1 MHTSKNYNFYL
12 LDKRK
17 YKTIIST
24 KGVFKMKK
32 ESVLRIVEACVLL
45 VLGVLFCVSTA
56 VAVNF
61 LSIVIGVGLIAG
73 GTALIVISLVK
84 DKSLFNNFGLGGALI
99 LTLGIFFIARDAL
112 GFLFSITP
120 FLLIVLGSLF
130 VIEAFLS
137 YFANN
142 NKNKG
147 LFVVRLIVGIAF
159 ATVGIL
165 LLTIP
170 EFANWVGLIIGIAFI
185 LIALA
190 AIISEFNKAK
200 N

>member
-1 MHTSKNYNFYL
+1 
-12 LDKRK
+12 
-17 YKTIIST
+17 
-24 KGVFKMKK
+24 MKK

-147 LFVVRLIVGIAF
+147 LFVIRLIVGIAF

>member
-1 MHTSKNYNFYL
+1 MRDFLLGFVKN
-12 LDKRK
+12 
-17 YKTIIST
+17 
-24 KGVFKMKK
+24 
-32 ESVLRIVEACVLL
+32 
-45 VLGVLFCVSTA
+45 
-56 VAVNF
+56 
-61 LSIVIGVGLIAG
+61 
-73 GTALIVISLVK
+73 
-84 DKSLFNNFGLGGALI
+84 KSLFNNFGLGGALI

-112 GFLFSITP
+112 GFLFAITP

-159 ATVGIL
+159 VTIGIL

-170 EFANWVGLIIGIAFI
+170 EFAKWVGLIIGIAFI
-185 LIALA
+185 LIALS